1 MDCCCV
7 QACVASVESGKGIG
21 TKGRKS
27 GGLWKSSSFSFC
39 AFLPL
44 PLPAL
49 FAPPLQ
55 AIEFAQCSFTVHNK
69 VVVTE
74 NLGSVLQFHPKD
86 IEKTADVYSWQRCNA
101 KLETNLRVLRDS
113 PDSWGYHYRNQKTYS
128 ISYSHAVKI
137 YAQYLSKE

>member
-1 MDCCCV
+1 MERELGQKEERVGDC
-7 QACVASVESGKGIG
+7 
-21 TKGRKS
+21 GRA
-27 GGLWKSSSFSFC
+27 LH
-39 AFLPL
+39 FLFALFYLP

-86 IEKTADVYSWQRCNA
+86 IEKTANVYS
-101 KLETNLRVLRDS
+101 
-113 PDSWGYHYRNQKTYS
+113 
-128 ISYSHAVKI
+128 
-137 YAQYLSKE
+137 